1 MKNIAYLFILLLFG
15 GVFSSCEDDD
25 KKYQPK
31 TEDVP
36 QIFPK
41 KIADKDIYDLNTLAT
56 NPAISFRIDLDTKGV
71 EVASVEVYKTLDA
84 AVTFTPRIL
93 HTTLTTFPAEV
104 NIPINDAITGIEIED
119 GEGNLRPL
127 AITDL
132 GTSEDY
138 EDTFIYTF
146 EIVRKDGQR
155 IIYTPVDPDGYLLGS
170 PQIFEP
176 YAFWAPIRAL

>member
-1 MKNIAYLFILLLFG
+1 MKIILYLFIAFVFC
-15 GVFSSCEDDD
+15 GVLTSCEDDE
-25 KKYQPK
+25 KIYQPK

-41 KIADKDIYDLNTLAT
+41 KVAGKDIYDLNNLGT
-56 NPAISFRIDLDTKGV
+56 NPAIAFRIDLDARGV
-71 EVASVEVYKTLDA
+71 EIASVEVYKTLDA

-119 GEGNLRPL
+119 DEGNPRPL

-138 EDTFIYTF
+138 EDTFIFTF
-146 EIVRKDGQR
+146 EIVRKDGKR

-176 YAFWAPIRAL
+176 YSFWAPIRAL